1 MFAVHTGI
9 QTKVKMKLLS
19 SLHAGRQDTGR
30 SHIPELARWFGS
42 GWKSEKEE
50 EVLPPSLGKFHML
63 SLVTDRARTTRNART
78 SSAPT
83 RPRQ

>member
-1 MFAVHTGI
+1 MFAVHIGI

-19 SLHAGRQDTGR
+19 SLHAGRQETGR

-42 GWKSEKEE
+42 GEGGG
-50 EVLPPSLGKFHML
+50 EVLPPSLGNFHML